1 MLARRNILLALL
13 AMLVMA
19 ACGGAPTSTG
29 DATGGEGAAAAPAS
43 ATARIGWGGSPD
55 SLNPGVGVL
64 AEAYTIYGLVYDAMF
79 ELQLDGSYTPEL
91 AESFTVSDD
100 GLVWTFKIRDGFTF
114 HDGQPLTAEDIA
126 FSYNFY
132 QAHEDFPFLNAYT
145 GYFASVEASDPSTV
159 VLTLTEAIP
168 NLESQLLYLFVLP
181 KHIWEEHAGEGAA
194 DFANDAMIGS
204 GPFKLAEYQQN
215 QFVRLDAVTTHPLY
229 PPKVDGVIFQTFDN
243 QDSLVQ
249 ALRTGQVDMITE
261 MPATAVAS
269 LRNDGD
275 ITLVVGPPAAPDIA
289 DIIFNQVAPEK
300 CPPDDGVCSGHPAL
314 RDRAVRLALAHAT
327 DKQQIIDVILLG
339 LGNPGLTLVADS
351 LGVWYNDTLEDY
363 AFDLAKANQI
373 LDDAGYLDTNNDGV
387 REMPDGARDLTFR
400 LAWPSDST
408 GAPRM
413 AEILNGLWAQVGVK
427 TELQALDPDA
437 LTAVCCP
444 AFDYDVI
451 LWGWG
456 SDPDPAFLLSVMTT
470 GEIPTGMSETGYS
483 NPVYDDLFAQQ
494 AVALDQAQRR
504 EIIWEMQRIVHE
516 DVVYIIPYYASNVQA
531 FRNDGFQGWIT
542 DAGKVELSDL
552 SSLHVIEPVQ

>member
-1 MLARRNILLALL
+1 
-13 AMLVMA
+13 
-19 ACGGAPTSTG
+19 
-29 DATGGEGAAAAPAS
+29 
-43 ATARIGWGGSPD
+43 
-55 SLNPGVGVL
+55 
-64 AEAYTIYGLVYDAMF
+64 
-79 ELQLDGSYTPEL
+79 
-91 AESFTVSDD
+91 
-100 GLVWTFKIRDGFTF
+100 
-114 HDGQPLTAEDIA
+114 
-126 FSYNFY
+126 
-132 QAHEDFPFLNAYT
+132 
-145 GYFASVEASDPSTV
+145 
-159 VLTLTEAIP
+159 
-168 NLESQLLYLFVLP
+168 
-181 KHIWEEHAGEGAA
+181 
-194 DFANDAMIGS
+194 
-204 GPFKLAEYQQN
+204 
-215 QFVRLDAVTTHPLY
+215 
-229 PPKVDGVIFQTFDN
+229 
-243 QDSLVQ
+243 VQ

-351 LGVWYNDTLEDY
+351 LGVWYNDTLADY
-363 AFDLAKANQI
+363 TFDLAEANRI

-552 SSLHVIEPVQ
+552 SSLQRD